1 MLVPV
6 LLFLVGFGLLIK
18 GGDWFVDGSVGI
30 ARRFHLP
37 ELLIGATIVSIGTT
51 LPEVMVSSQA
61 ALEGNAGISY
71 GNAIGSIICNTSLIA
86 AITISVRPGK
96 VNPKS
101 FALPT
106 AFFFAAAISYALVAW
121 TAGRFQRWMGILYLV
136 AFAVYMIVSTMHMK
150 KHPELAE
157 EEEAE
162 EEGGKP
168 RTLWQEILLLVV
180 GAAAIAVGAR
190 FLVDNGTKIAAALG
204 VPDSV
209 IGLTMV
215 ALGTSLPELITAIT
229 SLVKGHGSLS
239 LGNVIGANL
248 FNVVLVSGAAITIS
262 PFAIPA
268 EKTILNGI
276 NSSLVIDLPIML
288 GVMAVMCLPA
298 LLKGRL
304 KRWQGILLLCVY
316 VAFTV
321 YQFVYCQAKP
331 KKKTAAASCSGF
343 SFAEKSDRHP
353 ARISKRTA
361 PSRAVAA
368 ERRDSREQFMPEVSA
383 AMVTAAQP
391 SVGMLW
397 LMVRMLAPERAKTES
412 TSERTPDWFLSRA

>member
-61 ALEGNAGISY
+61 AIEGNAGISY
-71 GNAIGSIICNTSLIA
+71 GNAIGSIICNTALIA
-86 AITISVRPGK
+86 AITVSIRPGK

-101 FALPT
+101 FSLPT
-106 AFFFAAAISYALVAW
+106 AFFFAAAISYAVVAW
-121 TAGRFQRWMGILYLV
+121 TAGRFQRWLGLLYLCV
-136 AFAVYMIVSTMHMK
+136 FAAYMVISTVHMK

-157 EEEAE
+157 DAEEEEAE
-162 EEGGKP
+162 AGKEKK
-168 RTLWQEILLLVV
+168 LWQEILLLVI

-248 FNVVLVSGAAITIS
+248 FNIVLVSGAAISIS

-268 EKTILNGI
+268 EKTIAGGI
-276 NSSLVIDLPIML
+276 NSSLVIDIPIML
-288 GVMAVMCLPA
+288 AVMSILCLPT
-298 LLKGRL
+298 LIKGKLR
-304 KRWQGILLLCVY
+304 RWQGILLLCIY
-316 VAFTV
+316 AAFTV
-321 YQFVYCQAKP
+321 YQFV
-331 KKKTAAASCSGF
+331 S
-343 SFAEKSDRHP
+343 
-353 ARISKRTA
+353 
-361 PSRAVAA
+361 
-368 ERRDSREQFMPEVSA
+368 
-383 AMVTAAQP
+383 
-391 SVGMLW
+391 
-397 LMVRMLAPERAKTES
+397 
-412 TSERTPDWFLSRA
+412 